1 MSRQPVRRSPL
12 LRLGLPRDPD
22 GSTYLAG
29 FLVAA
34 VVTVMVTRAL
44 LAATG
49 YPQLG
54 GGGLHVAHVLWGGLL
69 MAVAFLVLLTFAGP
83 AARPIGALIGGVGFG
98 LFVDEIGKFVT
109 SDNNYF
115 YAPTAALIYAVVV
128 ALILLGEVLNGR
140 RPHDG
145 VEYLAAAAD
154 RAVAGLAGGFTPRAR
169 AQAHDLLRRAGD
181 VPGAAQV
188 ASLLDAVEDDAV
200 EVPNPIAAVSSA
212 VVGLTRRLVSARWV
226 PTATV
231 VLLLLSS
238 VGTVA
243 RGLFAWVADVEIGWW
258 VIASVLAGAAVST
271 TFALI
276 GLVVVRRDRHDG
288 YVLFR
293 RAVLVSLLITQVF
306 VFRLEQWAAVVGL
319 TVDLI
324 VLGLVAA
331 ELDQL
336 ASVGAR
342 RPPGARRV
350 SGAPEA
356 V

>member
-1 MSRQPVRRSPL
+1 MTAQPGRRSPL

-22 GSTYLAG
+22 ASTYLAG

-34 VVTVMVTRAL
+34 VVTVMLTRAL

-69 MAVAFLVLLTFAGP
+69 MAVAFMVLLSFAGP
-83 AARPIGALIGGVGFG
+83 AVRPIGALIGGVGFG

-169 AQAHDLLRRAGD
+169 AQAHDLLRRAGE
-181 VPGAAQV
+181 VRGAAEV

-200 EVPNPIAAVSSA
+200 EVPNPIAAVSGA

-226 PTATV
+226 PAATV
-231 VLLLLSS
+231 TVLLLSS

-243 RGLFAWVADVEIGWW
+243 RGLLAWAGDVEVGWW

-271 TFALI
+271 TFALV

-306 VFRLEQWAAVVGL
+306 VFRLEQWAAVAGL
-319 TVDLI
+319 TVDLL

-342 RPPGARRV
+342 RPEDARRA
-350 SGAPEA
+350 SGAPEP